1 MKVFVRLFLFMLI
14 IFSLLIFFGC
24 NNSDP
29 ENDGDANI
37 LPDSDFSNNDDSEL
51 PDNYEEADDMTD
63 ENIKPDKTEL
73 PDDHI
78 DEPDEDG
85 AFLSE
90 FDSSGKNC
98 VTDIPQGKII
108 LATTRIYSDSEA
120 PWRVH
125 ILVLKDDGSL
135 VDTEKY
141 LETDS
146 DLRGIGFNSNGQLA
160 AVSSWKTGHIT
171 LFAVVDNSVCIAEK
185 EVILPNLKD
194 RETTVERVIFGEVTP
209 HPLYPY
215 KLLLVYGNTV
225 VPSDYSNYLGGIY
238 TMTVDKTGSATISED
253 YHPMHVPK
261 AFTVLP
267 CKTKAI
273 ALASKDFIKNEGEDL
288 ATASPEDLV
297 LMDISGK
304 TPEVIKWFDIWGTP
318 GERGMGPA
326 VSSIGTSQ
334 NGLILI
340 PNSSDYSEE
349 PGVMKLFQFDGNDE
363 FTLLDTFEDALLDTP
378 DYAAINDEGTAAV
391 VLNSFFK
398 GATLSIDESEL
409 SFVLKE
415 NHDLARPMIKLNIE
429 PFKNHVIIGSF
440 RSSNDESVSITLAE
454 ITPSGLVEKSSTPV
468 VFKDGYS
475 LESFAIQND

>member
-1 MKVFVRLFLFMLI
+1 MKVFTKSFVFMTVT
-14 IFSLLIFFGC
+14 FSVLVFFGC
-24 NNSDP
+24 NNP
-29 ENDGDANI
+29 EKENDDDFTD
-37 LPDSDFSNNDDSEL
+37 LPDTEYPDDTETDDGSEKSDE
-51 PDNYEEADDMTD
+51 MTD
-63 ENIKPDKTEL
+63 EQIEPDETEM

-78 DEPDEDG
+78 DVPDEDEE
-85 AFLSE
+85 FLSE
-90 FDSSGKNC
+90 FDTSGKKC

-108 LATTRIYSDSEA
+108 LATSRNYSETDA

-135 VDTEKY
+135 VDTEKH

-146 DLRGIGFNSNGQLA
+146 DLRGIGFNLNGQLA

-171 LFAVVDNSVCIAEK
+171 LFAVVGNSVCVAQEGI
-185 EVILPNLKD
+185 ILPNLKD
-194 RETTVERVIFGEVTP
+194 RETTVERVIFGEVVP
-209 HPLYPY
+209 HPRDPY
-215 KLLLVYGNTV
+215 KILLVYGNTI

-238 TMTVDKTGSATISED
+238 TMSVDKTGKAVISED

-273 ALASKDFIKNEGEDL
+273 ALAGKDFITKEGD
-288 ATASPEDLV
+288 TYPSQSPEDLV
-297 LMDISGK
+297 LMDISGD
-304 TPEVIKWFDIWGTP
+304 TPEVIEWFDVWGTP
-318 GERGMGPA
+318 GERGMGPGT
-326 VSSIGTSQ
+326 SSTGTSQ
-334 NGLILI
+334 NGLVLI

-349 PGVMKLFQFDGNDE
+349 PGVMKLFQFDGTDKM
-363 FTLLDTFEDALLDTP
+363 TLLDSFEDALFDSP

-391 VLNSFFK
+391 VLNSYFK
-398 GATLSIDESEL
+398 GATLSIDENEL

-415 NHDLARPMIKLNIE
+415 NHDLVRPMIKLNSK

-468 VFKDGYS
+468 IFKDDYS